1 MAFIQYIKDTR
12 AEMRHVA
19 WPTQT
24 QTIVYTTLVII
35 VSLLVAVY
43 VGFFDFLLTRGLET
57 VLTGSPVPQQQVP
70 EGLETVTIPVDG
82 TEGGLELNIN
92 PEAAANLN
100 PLQVEA
106 IPTEEAQ
113 Q

>member
-1 MAFIQYIKDTR
+1 MTFIQYIKDTR
-12 AEMRHVA
+12 AEMKHVA

-24 QTIVYTTLVII
+24 QTIVYTVLV
-35 VSLLVAVY
+35 LLVSALVAAY

-57 VLTGSPVPQQQVP
+57 VLTGSPVPTQQVP
-70 EGLETVTIPVDG
+70 AGDNTVTIPVEG

-92 PEAAANLN
+92 PEAAVN
-100 PLQVEA
+100 PEALQIEQIPVE
-106 IPTEEAQ
+106 EVQ